1 MNDNLKDFIELY
13 ADDDTIKLDGYNHCI
28 IGIDTN
34 QKIIYDA
41 NKIIETLASDMT
53 TEEAVEYFYY
63 NIEGSKLGEFNPIY
77 VFKYEEIK

>member
-41 NKIIETLASDMT
+41 NKIIEIIYTDICSDCK
-53 TEEAVEYFYY
+53 EHCE
-63 NIEGSKLGEFNPIY
+63 I
-77 VFKYEEIK
+77 YEEVE

>member
-13 ADDDTIKLDGYNHCI
+13 ADDDTIKLDDYNHCI

-41 NKIIETLASDMT
+41 NKIIETLASDMKI
-53 TEEAVEYFYY
+53 EEAVEYFYY

-77 VFKYEEIK
+77 VFKYEEVE